1 MCASVL
7 ASERLI
13 HSIVSAREFV
23 VGSAA
28 QKSKRQKIKDL
39 VTVNDFVVK
48 LNKAI
53 AILEPIDA
61 LIVEYQFDS
70 VPISE
75 VLPDFHVLPDKF
87 TGIYERAVITQLELQ
102 YLTKIAAS
110 RFQFTYGVAHGLSC
124 RLDLHLLV
132 KDLPPPNVRELGDK
146 LCNTPTDDTT
156 PASDTSKLP
165 ISSYAILGISTALK
179 VAIKWWHEILFCFH
193 ISHEHDAFLVSTRCY
208 SS

>member
-75 VLPDFHVLPDKF
+75 VLPYCHALPDKF
-87 TGIYERAVITQLELQ
+87 TAVYEQAVITQL
-102 YLTKIAAS
+102 
-110 RFQFTYGVAHGLSC
+110 
-124 RLDLHLLV
+124 
-132 KDLPPPNVRELGDK
+132 
-146 LCNTPTDDTT
+146 
-156 PASDTSKLP
+156 
-165 ISSYAILGISTALK
+165 
-179 VAIKWWHEILFCFH
+179 
-193 ISHEHDAFLVSTRCY
+193 
-208 SS
+208 